1 MLGASANLCSLSS
14 CPASGPQSAA
24 CSWALLAAGRTAALP
39 LALCAENTEFG
50 SCCLCDSPGGSLMF
64 SLLFCSDF
72 NSAGIGE
79 LKKNISKAYLRTEI
93 WVLWTWPKCDGAP
106 CSQVLGC
113 GKVRQQQAVTI
124 IVTYVLCDFFV
135 LRCLFQ
141 FLFKFSVETVF
152 SVLSNCC
159 VLLQWCRCL
168 YITMGRILGAL
179 GMCMMILISEA
190 VD

>member
-72 NSAGIGE
+72 NGAGIGE
-79 LKKNISKAYLRTEI
+79 LKKYISKAYLRTEI

-124 IVTYVLCDFFV
+124 IVTYVLCDFFLSSIV
-135 LRCLFQ
+135 CSSFCSSSVSRQYSLFW
-141 FLFKFSVETVF
+141 V
-152 SVLSNCC
+152 
-159 VLLQWCRCL
+159 
-168 YITMGRILGAL
+168 I
-179 GMCMMILISEA
+179 A
-190 VD
+190 VCYSSDAGVSTSPWGGF